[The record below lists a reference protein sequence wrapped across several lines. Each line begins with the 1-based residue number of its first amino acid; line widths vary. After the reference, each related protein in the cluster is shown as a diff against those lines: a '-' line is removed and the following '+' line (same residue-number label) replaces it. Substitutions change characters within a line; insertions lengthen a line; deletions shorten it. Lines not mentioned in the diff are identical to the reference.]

1 MKINSI
7 EDLNSLKE
15 NQISESKEIDYK
27 ELLALTSPTDKT
39 NFIQN
44 LTSFSNAIGGNLI
57 YGIKAKDGI
66 PTEITGIETN
76 NNDSLKLQL
85 DNIIQDLTSPRVSNY
100 NFKFIPISEARQV
113 LVIEI
118 QKSWNSP
125 HAVKINKGFVFYS
138 RNSAGKFPL
147 DIFEIRNL
155 FLESSAQI
163 ENAKSFRI
171 KRITEIISD
180 QTPVPIFENYP
191 SKFIL
196 HSIPLNAFNPSTKYD
211 LKLIKDYNMIGTM
224 IESYSHRMINF
235 EGVLLYTSHWE
246 NQKSCGNYTQLY
258 RNGIIESLDAFSVN
272 FYTGDICKVHLYSLE
287 NEVKEFIYRT
297 LNVYSL
303 LKVQLPILISISFLN
318 MKGKELSQ
326 KISYARSKSLLR
338 ENYYLPDFLIESYDE
353 DWETSLAESFIPLW
367 NAFGIEN
374 RLD

>member
-118 QKSWNSP
+118 QKS
-125 HAVKINKGFVFYS
+125 
-138 RNSAGKFPL
+138 
-147 DIFEIRNL
+147 
-155 FLESSAQI
+155 
-163 ENAKSFRI
+163 
-171 KRITEIISD
+171 
-180 QTPVPIFENYP
+180 
-191 SKFIL
+191 
-196 HSIPLNAFNPSTKYD
+196 
-211 LKLIKDYNMIGTM
+211 
-224 IESYSHRMINF
+224 
-235 EGVLLYTSHWE
+235 
-246 NQKSCGNYTQLY
+246 
-258 RNGIIESLDAFSVN
+258 
-272 FYTGDICKVHLYSLE
+272 
-287 NEVKEFIYRT
+287 
-297 LNVYSL
+297 
-303 LKVQLPILISISFLN
+303 
-318 MKGKELSQ
+318 
-326 KISYARSKSLLR
+326 
-338 ENYYLPDFLIESYDE
+338 
-353 DWETSLAESFIPLW
+353 
-367 NAFGIEN
+367 
-374 RLD
+374 